1 MCSKFSFEKLPN
13 PLKANSQKVA
23 LKLLAISRKI
33 RNLSKVLSEEEIIN
47 LTGITVENMNNI
59 LFKSEQVEKKLLE
72 GTLTSVW
79 RFFTCHIWYLTWMQ
93 SPSFSVNLRLVHS
106 IALQYQGMGLEL
118 DDLVYEGMLFWNCMQ
133 TSLLFKS
140 DCSLWLKLNCSY
152 CRGKRAEKSAV

>member
-72 GTLTSVW
+72 GTLTSV
-79 RFFTCHIWYLTWMQ
+79 
-93 SPSFSVNLRLVHS
+93 
-106 IALQYQGMGLEL
+106 
-118 DDLVYEGMLFWNCMQ
+118 
-133 TSLLFKS
+133 
-140 DCSLWLKLNCSY
+140 
-152 CRGKRAEKSAV
+152 